1 MWRWTRR
8 ILTGVAALIVAA
20 SLCGASYQ
28 AWATNRD
35 LAAHSPP
42 GKLVDVGGHRLH
54 LWCTGSGSPTVILDS
69 GLGGHAFD
77 WGGVQPEVATFT
89 QVCSYDRA
97 GMGYSDAG
105 PRPRT
110 SQQIVRELVAL
121 LDKSD
126 VSGRV
131 VLVGASI
138 GGWNVR
144 LFASQHENRVAGL
157 VLVDARHE
165 DQGQQ
170 LAAAGAAENPP
181 AIAHV
186 APALAY
192 LGIARALGVAPGQS
206 LNSYSPSLRRF
217 VEATRYR
224 SSVLVTTASELLHGN
239 ESADQVRTTRRRLEI
254 PVIVVSA
261 GRRRDDVRAVEV
273 LDRLQR
279 DQLTISSRSC
289 QVVAERSGHAITLG
303 QPEIVVDAIRVV
315 VDTSRQGDAAP
326 NCGAITQRGPEI
338 MPSVGR

>member
-8 ILTGVAALIVAA
+8 ILIGVVALIVAA
-20 SLCGASYQ
+20 SVCGASYQ

-54 LWCTGSGSPTVILDS
+54 IWCAGSGAPSVLLDS
-69 GLGGHAFD
+69 GLGGTAFD
-77 WGGVQPEVATFT
+77 WGHVQPEVAKFT

-97 GMGYSDAG
+97 GMGYSDSG

-110 SQQIVRELVAL
+110 SQQTVRELVAL
-121 LDKSD
+121 LDKSG

-165 DQGQQ
+165 DQGQR
-170 LAAAGAAENPP
+170 LSDAGAAENPP
-181 AIAHV
+181 AIAHI
-186 APALAY
+186 APVVAY
-192 LGIARALGVAPGQS
+192 LGIARVLGVAPGQS

-224 SSVLVTTASELLHGN
+224 SSALVTAASELLHGK
-239 ESADQVRTTRRRLEI
+239 ESEDQVRRARRSLSI

-261 GRRRDDVRAVEV
+261 GRRREDGHVAE
-273 LDRLQR
+273 LLNRLQR
-279 DQLTISSRSC
+279 DQLSLSQRSC
-289 QVVAERSGHAITLG
+289 QIMAQRSGHAIAIA
-303 QPEIVVDAIRVV
+303 QPEIVVDAIRAV
-315 VDTSRQGDAAP
+315 VDVSRQPDAAP
-326 NCGAITQRGPEI
+326 NCAAITQRGPELGA
-338 MPSVGR
+338 SAGR

>member
-1 MWRWTRR
+1 MGDESRPCRALTTGQVGRCRR
-8 ILTGVAALIVAA
+8 LSA
-20 SLCGASYQ
+20 S
-28 AWATNRD
+28 
-35 LAAHSPP
+35 P
-42 GKLVDVGGHRLH
+42 LVHGIRL
-54 LWCTGSGSPTVILDS
+54 SAVILDS
-69 GLGGHAFD
+69 GLGGNAFD
-77 WGGVQPEVATFT
+77 WGAVQPEIATFT

-121 LDKSD
+121 LDNA
-126 VSGRV
+126 GLPGPV

-170 LAAAGAAENPP
+170 MAAAGAAESPP
-181 AIAHV
+181 AIAHI
-186 APALAY
+186 APALAH
-192 LGIARALGVAPGQS
+192 LGIARALGVGPGQS
-206 LNSYSPSLRRF
+206 LNSYGPSLRRF

-239 ESADQVRTTRRRLEI
+239 ESAAQVRTTRRTLSV

-261 GRRRDDVRAVEV
+261 GRRREDGHVSE
-273 LDRLQR
+273 LLNRLQR
-279 DQLTISSRSC
+279 NQLELSRRSC
-289 QVVAERSGHAITLG
+289 QVVAQRSGHAITIA
-303 QPEIVVDAIRVV
+303 QPEIVVDAIRAV
-315 VDTSRQGDAAP
+315 VDVSRQPDAAP
-326 NCGAITQRGPEI
+326 NCAAVTQRGPELGA
-338 MPSVGR
+338 SAGR